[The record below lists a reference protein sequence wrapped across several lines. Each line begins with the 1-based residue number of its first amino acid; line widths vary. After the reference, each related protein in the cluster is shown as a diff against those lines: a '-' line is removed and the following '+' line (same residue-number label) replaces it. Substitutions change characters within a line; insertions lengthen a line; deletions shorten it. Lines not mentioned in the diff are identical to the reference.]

1 MNDPYN
7 TQAYA
12 NAPYAKESWQDL
24 SRRADRM
31 QSGTSQFSK
40 AVLHKGNLHFT
51 DTNSG
56 KFRFKKTDDIVLLQT
71 MRFGQYV
78 TIFRMTEFGFR
89 KLLHELNSFLKG
101 G

>member
-1 MNDPYN
+1 MNDPCN

-24 SRRADRM
+24 SRRADQM

-40 AVLHKGNLHFT
+40 AGLHKGNLHFT
-51 DTNSG
+51 DANSD

-78 TIFRMTEFGFR
+78 TIFKMTEFGFR